1 MFLWHVFLIKPLAA
15 CSIIICLATIFACF
29 RLERTRPQQ
38 KSDRFLIAFL
48 GLLAIYQ
55 AMRILETAGV
65 LSMSVNSKLD
75 DAIEL
80 MVAMFYLIAALLLRF
95 SSVNRLDAE
104 SAFRL
109 VRAAPPRQSPDGT
122 AKDLPAPK
130 NSLALDGLAWALPRL
145 TDGAFK
151 LYAYLYVSADAAG
164 RAIVIDRDLQ
174 LRMKRSPN
182 ELEGYCTEL
191 EQAGA
196 ATIHRDG
203 GRLEVKIGQGGAE
216 PTPQLSG
223 ALSGSP
229 AV

>member
-1 MFLWHVFLIKPLAA
+1 VYLWHVFLIKPLAA

-29 RLERTRPQQ
+29 RLEKKRPQQ

-55 AMRILETAGV
+55 AMRILESAGV

-80 MVAMFYLIAALLLRF
+80 MVAMFYLIAAMLLRF
-95 SSVNRLDAE
+95 SSISRQDAE
-104 SAFRL
+104 STLRL

-122 AKDLPAPK
+122 AKDLAVPK
-130 NSLALDGLAWALPRL
+130 ASLALDGLAWALPRL

-151 LYAYLYVSADAAG
+151 LYAYLYVSADSAG
-164 RAIVIDRDLQ
+164 RTIVLDRDLQ
-174 LRMKRSPN
+174 LRMKRSQG
-182 ELEGYCTEL
+182 ELEDYCAEL

-196 ATIHRDG
+196 ATIRRDG
-203 GRLEVKIGQGGAE
+203 GRLEVKIGQGGAL

-223 ALSGSP
+223 ALSGST
-229 AV
+229 AL

>member
-1 MFLWHVFLIKPLAA
+1 VFLWHVFLIKPLAA

-122 AKDLPAPK
+122 AKDLQVPK
-130 NSLALDGLAWALPRL
+130 TSLALDGLAWALPRL

-203 GRLEVKIGQGGAE
+203 GRLEVKIGQGAAL
-216 PTPQLSG
+216 PTAQLSG
-223 ALSGSP
+223 ALSGST
-229 AV
+229 AI

>member
-1 MFLWHVFLIKPLAA
+1 VYLWHVFLIKPLAA

-29 RLERTRPQQ
+29 RLERKRPQQ

-55 AMRILETAGV
+55 AMRILESAGV
-65 LSMSVNSKLD
+65 LSMSVSTKLD

-80 MVAMFYLIAALLLRF
+80 MVAMFYLIAAMLLRF
-95 SSVNRLDAE
+95 SSINRLDAE

-122 AKDLPAPK
+122 RDLPGAK

-164 RAIVIDRDLQ
+164 RAIVLDRDLQ
-174 LRMKRSPN
+174 LRIKHSQN
-182 ELEGYCTEL
+182 ELEDYCNEL

-203 GRLEVKIGQGGAE
+203 GRLEVKIGLGGAP

-223 ALSGSP
+223 ALSGST
-229 AV
+229 AI

>member
-15 CSIIICLATIFACF
+15 CSIIVCLATILACF
-29 RLERTRPQQ
+29 RLERKRPQQ

-55 AMRILETAGV
+55 AMRILESAGV
-65 LSMSVNSKLD
+65 LSMSVNAKLD

-80 MVAMFYLIAALLLRF
+80 MVAMFYLIAAMLLRF
-95 SSVNRLDAE
+95 SSINRIDAE
-104 SAFRL
+104 SALRL
-109 VRAAPPRQSPDGT
+109 VRAAPPRQSDGT
-122 AKDLPAPK
+122 ARDLTVSK

-151 LYAYLYVSADAAG
+151 LYAYLYVSADSAG
-164 RAIVIDRDLQ
+164 RAIVLDRDLQ
-174 LRMKRSPN
+174 LRMKRSQN
-182 ELEGYCTEL
+182 ELEDYCTEL

-203 GRLEVKIGQGGAE
+203 GLLEVKIGQGTAL
-216 PTPQLSG
+216 PAPQLSG
-223 ALSGSP
+223 ALSGST
-229 AV
+229 AL